1 MVSIDSGCI
10 GEVVVTRGTPV
21 LRMKGIVSQL
31 AKKFPAIYR
40 PQSSLMCS
48 QEPATPPYV
57 EEVE

>member
-10 GEVVVTRGTPV
+10 GEGTPV

-48 QEPATPPYV
+48 QKPATPPYV